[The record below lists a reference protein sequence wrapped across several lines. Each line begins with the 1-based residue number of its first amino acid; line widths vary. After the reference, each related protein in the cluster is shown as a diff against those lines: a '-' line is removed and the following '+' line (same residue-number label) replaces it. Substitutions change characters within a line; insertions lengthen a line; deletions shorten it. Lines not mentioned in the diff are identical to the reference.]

1 MKKKIIVLGMIVLL
15 ALSVVGC
22 GDSSIC
28 AEDKKGNGTKPPP
41 MFVILK

>member
-1 MKKKIIVLGMIVLL
+1 MKKKIIILGMIVLL

-22 GDSSIC
+22 GKTSIC

-41 MFVILK
+41 MFIILK